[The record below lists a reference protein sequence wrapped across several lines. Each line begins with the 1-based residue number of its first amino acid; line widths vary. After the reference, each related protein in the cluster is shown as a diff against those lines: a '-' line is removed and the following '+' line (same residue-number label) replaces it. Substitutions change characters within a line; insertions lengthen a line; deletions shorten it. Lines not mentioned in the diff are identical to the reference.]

1 MGIRVEFKSALK
13 NVTGTKTVT
22 LDKSFNTFEKIIT
35 ELLNLY
41 PQLKDELFYA
51 DGTIDYAFQIILN
64 GRRLVWPE
72 DKDIRTK
79 DGDNLIFMVFMA
91 GG

>member
-51 DGTIDYAFQIILN
+51 DGTIDYVFQIILN

-72 DKDIRTK
+72 DKDIRIK